1 MRTLIS
7 AVDGRS
13 ADFSGAETVMDVMQI
28 SPRAQALM
36 LAVSAA
42 VGVAAGSIFDL
53 IGVFYRSLGVGRVP
67 AYYDRVLPLVGAVG
81 RRGKVGGVAASV
93 VLWCVDMLFPVAWAS
108 AQLCVFFATDDGVFR
123 LSGLAAGALGF
134 VLWRKTLGVPFRAC
148 GSFVVYVIRAAVAY
162 ICFPAVFAARGI
174 YSGIGRVL
182 RAVSHARS
190 ERRIKKYNARE
201 RVRIISLAGAGFG
214 MAEAF
219 GAPRSAM
226 SKEEGSNENERK
238 RKILRQN
245 NAR

>member
-1 MRTLIS
+1 
-7 AVDGRS
+7 
-13 ADFSGAETVMDVMQI
+13 MQI

-67 AYYDRVLPLVGAVG
+67 VYYDRVLPLVGAVG

-108 AQLCVFFATDDGVFR
+108 AQLCVFFATDDGIFR
-123 LSGLAAGALGF
+123 LSGLAAGALG
-134 VLWRKTLGVPFRAC
+134 
-148 GSFVVYVIRAAVAY
+148 FVVYVIRAAVAY

-201 RVRIISLAGAGFG
+201 RVRIISLAGAGFS

-226 SKEEGSNENERK
+226 NKEEGSNENERK